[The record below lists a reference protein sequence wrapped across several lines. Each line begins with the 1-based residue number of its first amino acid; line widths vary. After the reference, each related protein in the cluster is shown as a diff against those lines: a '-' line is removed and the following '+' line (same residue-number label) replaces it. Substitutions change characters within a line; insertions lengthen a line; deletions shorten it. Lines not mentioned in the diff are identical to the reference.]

1 LVTELK
7 QGGGG
12 GKIWRSQK
20 QSPPHPRQRE
30 QTAAALAPSKSIDPA
45 VFYRGMITI
54 KPSPTSSAILY
65 VQPSHLIW
73 LVSIS
78 LSCLCY
84 GAGVRD
90 EVS

>member
-1 LVTELK
+1 MAKPKT
-7 QGGGG
+7 
-12 GKIWRSQK
+12 I
-20 QSPPHPRQRE
+20 PPHPRQRE

-45 VFYRGMITI
+45 VFNRGMITI
-54 KPSPTSSAILY
+54 KPSLTPSAILY

-78 LSCLCY
+78 LSCLWY